1 MSSPTLRFRRRPI
14 ELLVGAPMAGDLR
27 EPPGGDAELYAV
39 ASMRPAE
46 FVRFIASV
54 AESEPER

>member
-1 MSSPTLRFRRRPI
+1 VNVSSRRPGEEPI
-14 ELLVGAPMAGDLR
+14 EQLIGAPMKGDLR
-27 EPPGGDAELYAV
+27 EPNGQDADLYAV

-54 AESEPER
+54 AANRPGR